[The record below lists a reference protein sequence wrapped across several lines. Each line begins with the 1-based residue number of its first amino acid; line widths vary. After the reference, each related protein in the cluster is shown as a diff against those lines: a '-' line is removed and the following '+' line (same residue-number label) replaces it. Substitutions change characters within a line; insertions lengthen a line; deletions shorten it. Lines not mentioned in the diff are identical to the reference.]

1 MLIILMGAIA
11 FVTAGGAISFGLW
24 RRGRAERQAY
34 LNEAR
39 RDAIGYLPGG
49 TVARVQGEVVLLR
62 DVLSSPL
69 TGRPCVSYAVLVR
82 LDSYFGP
89 IIVKAQAG
97 VRFAVHDPSGRA
109 LIEMDGV
116 NITLTADREQ
126 LVSLRRSLSPA
137 QEAILV
143 RGAKLP
149 DLLRHRTRNLVF
161 IEAVLLPGTVID
173 VLGTAAREPDPES
186 ARESGYRDGAST
198 RVAFHSTATPD
209 PEEGGNGRDGSGA

>member
-24 RRGRAERQAY
+24 RRGRGERQEY
-34 LNEAR
+34 LKEAR
-39 RDAIGYLPGG
+39 RDAIGHLPGG

-62 DVLSSPL
+62 DVLTSPL

-82 LDSYFGP
+82 LDSHFGP
-89 IIVKAQAG
+89 IIAKMQAG

-116 NITLTADREQ
+116 NITLTADREE
-126 LVSLRRSLSPA
+126 LVPARQALSPA

-143 RGAKLP
+143 RGTQLP
-149 DLLRHRTRNLVF
+149 NLLHHRTRSLVF
-161 IEAVLLPGTVID
+161 VEAVLLPGTVID
-173 VLGTAAREPDPES
+173 VVGTAAREPDPE
-186 ARESGYRDGAST
+186 ATRESGYRDGAST

-209 PEEGGNGRDGSGA
+209 PHEGGSGRDGDGA